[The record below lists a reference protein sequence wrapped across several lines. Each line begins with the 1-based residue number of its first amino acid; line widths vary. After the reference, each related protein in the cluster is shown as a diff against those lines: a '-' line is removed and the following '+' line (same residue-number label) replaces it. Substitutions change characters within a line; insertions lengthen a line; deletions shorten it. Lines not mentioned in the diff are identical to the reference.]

1 MRTGKIIEQLHHLCD
16 TSVVPA
22 YRKGVRQLIKQAVP
36 FFIISVQNRCYD
48 LLPQQKGLI
57 FFQNPEIGRNAQL
70 VKIFTDKLA
79 AKAMDST
86 DMGSVQKNL
95 LALQMNVVRL
105 LLQQGADLP
114 GYPRPHL
121 GGSSLCKGDHQKPVR
136 SDRMQWVC
144 QPLQQP
150 LYQNTRLTRTRGS

>member
-1 MRTGKIIEQLHHLCD
+1 MGPKSSTPSPSPKSHEKNCGLTATVTEAKKCSSPSCRRDRLSPKRSIIKMCIRD
-16 TSVVPA
+16 S
-22 YRKGVRQLIKQAVP
+22 
-36 FFIISVQNRCYD
+36 RCYD
-48 LLPQQKGLI
+48 LLSQQKGLI

-114 GYPRPHL
+114 GYPRLHL
-121 GGSSLCKGDHQKPVR
+121 GGSSLCKGDHQRCV
-136 SDRMQWVC
+136 
-144 QPLQQP
+144 
-150 LYQNTRLTRTRGS
+150 